1 MKFLRRKTALI
12 LGSLYLLTACSDA
25 SMRFMYE
32 PQFLGK
38 ADTPSDGWIPV
49 VDPTPLPEPIPEPTP
64 APTPVVVVPTPAPT
78 PVVVIPPPVPT
89 PQPTPVVVV
98 PTPTPVV
105 KDDCQEAGLS
115 QKTCYLMKIMALGCP
130 LRDYVPA
137 NYVPPTQAQ
146 VIANMDQ
153 CSEASYPYTEP
164 TSDQV
169 KVIQSLIN
177 PDDEAF
183 RKYIFTGLYYKPPFT
198 DDFKK
203 YFGIEIYTAIYT
215 FCYNDGLPTGP
226 GSILPRE
233 AYGNENYVMDKEY
246 RAANVYA
253 GQLNQCVRASK
264 RTP

>member
-1 MKFLRRKTALI
+1 MKFLRPKTALI
-12 LGSLYLLTACSDA
+12 LSSLYFLTACSDA
-25 SMRFMYE
+25 SMQFMYE
-32 PQFLGK
+32 PQFISK
-38 ADTPSDGWIPV
+38 ADTPADGWIPV
-49 VDPTPLPEPIPEPTP
+49 ADPTPIPESTP
-64 APTPVVVVPTPAPT
+64 ESTPVVVVPTPEPAPVVVAPTPAPT
-78 PVVVIPPPVPT
+78 PV
-89 PQPTPVVVV
+89 
-98 PTPTPVV
+98 PVV

-115 QKTCYLMKIMALGCP
+115 QKSCYLMKIMALGCP
-130 LRDYVPA
+130 LRDYAPA

-153 CSEASYPYTEP
+153 CSESSYPYTEP

-177 PDDEAF
+177 PNDEAF

-198 DDFKK
+198 DEFKK

-215 FCYNDGLPTGP
+215 FCYNDGLPTGL

-233 AYGNENYVMDKEY
+233 AYGNDSYVMDKEY